1 MIDGFVGHGCGCF
14 VNLYHGA
21 CDGIH
26 TVRQV
31 LHIQAAVAAVIIAVV
46 VIVVA
51 VITVIITAVRTA
63 AGRLLLQSADC
74 LGKLF
79 DLCID
84 LALGGTAV
92 IINRLCGSDRRV

>member
-14 VNLYHGA
+14 VDLYHGA

-46 VIVVA
+46 VIVAA
-51 VITVIITAVRTA
+51 VITVIITTVRTA
-63 AGRLLLQSADC
+63 GRFLLQSADC

>member
-14 VNLYHGA
+14 VDLYHGA

-46 VIVVA
+46 VIVAA
-51 VITVIITAVRTA
+51 VVIITAVRTA

-74 LGKLF
+74 LGKLL
-79 DLCID
+79 DLYID

-92 IINRLCGSDRRV
+92 ILNRLCGSDRRV

>member
-1 MIDGFVGHGCGCF
+1 MIDGFVGHGCRCF
-14 VNLYHGA
+14 VDLYHGA

-31 LHIQAAVAAVIIAVV
+31 LHILAAVAAVIIAVV

-51 VITVIITAVRTA
+51 VITVIITA

>member
-1 MIDGFVGHGCGCF
+1 MIDGFVGHGCRCF

-31 LHIQAAVAAVIIAVV
+31 LHIQAAVAAVIISVV
-46 VIVVA
+46 VIVA
-51 VITVIITAVRTA
+51 VVIITAVRTA